1 MRWPCISWRRRSS
14 SAIGKSAGKIHTF
27 ILLITRQTD
36 NDASTSPKHE
46 TMTTPLKNIDIKPFL
61 EEDLGS
67 GDITAAIIPEAARA
81 EAEVV
86 TREDMVLC
94 GKDWFD
100 AVFKHLDANVGI
112 DWLAGEGESASSGAV
127 LCKLS
132 GLARALLTG
141 ERTALNLLQTLSAT
155 ATVARRYA
163 DAVAGTGCKV
173 LDTRK
178 TIPGLRNAQKYAV
191 TCGGCYNHRI
201 GLHDGVL
208 IKENHIL
215 AAGSITNSVQAAR
228 KLTAVAVEVEVESMQ
243 ELIEALAAKPERI
256 MLDNFSLD
264 DMRTA
269 VKLNAGAVE
278 LEASGNIVLDNI
290 RTIAET
296 GVDFISIGAL
306 TKNVKA
312 VDLSMRIQLVTGV

>member
-1 MRWPCISWRRRSS
+1 
-14 SAIGKSAGKIHTF
+14 
-27 ILLITRQTD
+27 
-36 NDASTSPKHE
+36 
-46 TMTTPLKNIDIKPFL
+46 MTTPLKNIDIKPFL

-67 GDITAAIIPEAARA
+67 GDITAEIIPEAAYA

-94 GKDWFD
+94 GQDWFD
-100 AVFKHLDANVGI
+100 AVYKYLDAGVGI
-112 DWLAGEGESASSGAV
+112 NWLAAEGESVRASAV
-127 LCKLS
+127 LCKLR
-132 GLARALLTG
+132 GLARVLLTG

-155 ATVARRYA
+155 ATVARQYA

-191 TCGGCYNHRI
+191 ACGGCYNHRI
-201 GLHDGVL
+201 GLFDGVL
-208 IKENHIL
+208 IKENHIM
-215 AAGSITNSVQAAR
+215 AAGSITNAIQAAR
-228 KLTAVAVEVEVESMQ
+228 KLSSVAVEVEVESMQ

-256 MLDNFSLD
+256 MLDNFSLEN
-264 DMRTA
+264 MRAA
-269 VKLNAGAVE
+269 VKLNAGAIE
-278 LEASGNIVLDNI
+278 LEASGNIGLDNI
-290 RTIAET
+290 RAIAET
-296 GVDFISIGAL
+296 GVDYISIGAL